1 MKSFL
6 GTFDLR
12 GGGNFGC
19 APLVGGIAEDHSVGF
34 VVAALDR
41 DFCAVLGKAELVDA
55 FGSEMGEL
63 MGSGAIERL
72 HPKVADTFFVDD
84 IHNGLAVRRKL

>member
-1 MKSFL
+1 MTNFL
-6 GTFDLR
+6 GTFDVR

-19 APLVGGIAEDHSVGF
+19 APSADGIAEDDGVGF

-72 HPKVADTFFVDD
+72 HPEVANTFFVDGID
-84 IHNGLAVRRKL
+84 NGLAVRRKL